1 VEPTTGKRV
10 ALNMKTTQAVRSKL
24 EEAARASGR
33 SLTAQV
39 EWLVERALEWQEAFA
54 SVEAYK
60 REKLAEIDAVVDQNK
75 RPAAIVT
82 CQHPD
87 SDFQPEAP
95 LTAGDVRKL
104 VEEAVATKLREAIK
118 SVREELAAR
127 ESPRKRP

>member
-1 VEPTTGKRV
+1 MPRRAVEPTTGKRI

-39 EWLVERALEWQEAFA
+39 EWLVERALEWQAAFA

-95 LTAGDVRKL
+95 LT
-104 VEEAVATKLREAIK
+104 
-118 SVREELAAR
+118 
-127 ESPRKRP
+127 